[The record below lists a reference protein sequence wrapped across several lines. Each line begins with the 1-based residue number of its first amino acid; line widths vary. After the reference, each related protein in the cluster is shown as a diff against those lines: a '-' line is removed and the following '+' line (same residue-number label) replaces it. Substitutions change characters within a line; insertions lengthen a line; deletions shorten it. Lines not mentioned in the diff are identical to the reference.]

1 MDEDWKPINYKFV
14 LLGDSSVGKTSIFT
28 RISGRAFP
36 ESSISTLGTDKMNVE
51 FDNLIIED
59 NDKKYKRNFNITLF
73 DTAGQ
78 ERYRANNKKLF

>member
-1 MDEDWKPINYKFV
+1 MEEEEYSLIFKMI
-14 LLGDSSVGKTSIFT
+14 LIGDSGVGKTNILSRYVNNTFLET
-28 RISGRAFP
+28 TK
-36 ESSISTLGTDKMNVE
+36 STVGVE